1 MVKNIFKFLIKFAG
15 ISTTTIAVIWT
26 LIIDQ
31 TYVSVLIF
39 ISALMQISTHIRHRR
54 ILKET
59 VKQLESYRAEN
70 IRLKQDQERMGW

>member
-1 MVKNIFKFLIKFAG
+1 MVKNIFKVLIKFAG
-15 ISTTTIAVIWT
+15 ISLTTIAVIWT

-39 ISALMQISTHIRHRR
+39 LSACIQISTYIRHRT
-54 ILKET
+54 ILKGT
-59 VKQLESYRAEN
+59 VKQLESYKAQN

>member
-1 MVKNIFKFLIKFAG
+1 MVKNVFKFLIKFAG
-15 ISTTTIAVIWT
+15 ISLTTIAVIWT

-39 ISALMQISTHIRHRR
+39 ISALIQISTHIRYRT

-59 VKQLESYRAEN
+59 GKQLESYRAEN

>member
-1 MVKNIFKFLIKFAG
+1 MVKNIFKFLTKFAG
-15 ISTTTIAVIWT
+15 ISLTTIAVIWT

-31 TYVSVLIF
+31 TYVSVLLF
-39 ISALMQISTHIRHRR
+39 ISALIQISTHIRHRR

-70 IRLKQDQERMGW
+70 IRLKQDQERTGW